1 MKATHKIICRDL
13 KSEYLVHLVGDTYYW
28 RNCDEGSKWKG
39 PFNGF
44 EYDYVAD
51 SDWLVKK
58 INTFKGNK

>member
-1 MKATHKIICRDL
+1 MKATHKVTCRNL
-13 KSEYLVHLVGDTYYW
+13 ESEYLVYLVGDTYYW
-28 RNCDEGSKWKG
+28 RNCDDGGEWKG

-51 SDWLVKK
+51 DDWLVEK